1 MSNQS
6 NQIVIDSSQSEI
18 AEIRTNLVKNHR
30 SLYSRKAFKAHSV
43 VAEFG
48 WTQIHSKPSYLTVQ
62 ISEKEHIEL
71 VPTYLECI
79 NHSCDPNSFFDTTS
93 KQLVSLKDIAVG
105 EEITFFYPSAEWDM
119 DQIFQCDC
127 GCSNCLGVIK
137 GAKYLDDRCLKNYRF
152 TDFIKRKLASR
163 GV

>member
-6 NQIVIDSSQSEI
+6 NQILIDASQSEI
-18 AEIRTNLVKNHR
+18 AEIRTNLIKKHR
-30 SLYSRKAFKAHSV
+30 SLYSRKEFKAHSV
-43 VAEFG
+43 VAEFY
-48 WTQIHSKPSYLTVQ
+48 WTKIHSKPSYLTVQ

-127 GCSNCLGVIK
+127 RCANCLGVIK
-137 GAKYLDDRCLKNYRF
+137 GAKYLDERSLKNYRF

>member
-6 NQIVIDSSQSEI
+6 NQILIDASQSEI
-18 AEIRTNLVKNHR
+18 AEIRTNLIKKHR
-30 SLYSRKAFKAHSV
+30 SLYSRKEFKAHSV
-43 VAEFG
+43 VAEFY
-48 WTQIHSKPSYLTVQ
+48 WTKIHSKPSYLTVQ

-71 VPTYLECI
+71 VPAYLECI

-127 GCSNCLGVIK
+127 RCANCLGVIK
-137 GAKYLDDRCLKNYRF
+137 GAKYLDERSLKNYRF

>member
-1 MSNQS
+1 MRNQS
-6 NQIVIDSSQSEI
+6 NQILIDASQSEI
-18 AEIRTNLVKNHR
+18 AEIRTNLIKKHR
-30 SLYSRKAFKAHSV
+30 SLYSRKEFKAHSV
-43 VAEFG
+43 VAEFY
-48 WTQIHSKPSYLTVQ
+48 WTKIHSKPSYLTVQ

-71 VPTYLECI
+71 VPAYLECI

-127 GCSNCLGVIK
+127 RCANCLGVIK
-137 GAKYLDDRCLKNYRF
+137 GAKYLDERCLKNYRF

-163 GV
+163 AV